1 MKANPWRDC
10 KTDPPRNYVRV
21 EIRDKK
27 DDHFIGYRCDKQ
39 YYETYGNYLI
49 KEPRLWRFPPKGS
62 ALITELKEKLHT
74 FLGGEIAYDT
84 NRE

>member
-1 MKANPWRDC
+1 MEANPWRDC

-27 DDHFIGYRCDKQ
+27 DEHFIGYRCDKQ

-49 KEPRLWRFPPKGS
+49 KEPRLWRFPLEGS
-62 ALITELKEKLHT
+62 ELLTTLKEKLHI
-74 FLGGEIAYDT
+74 FFEGDLVRDT
-84 NRE
+84 N